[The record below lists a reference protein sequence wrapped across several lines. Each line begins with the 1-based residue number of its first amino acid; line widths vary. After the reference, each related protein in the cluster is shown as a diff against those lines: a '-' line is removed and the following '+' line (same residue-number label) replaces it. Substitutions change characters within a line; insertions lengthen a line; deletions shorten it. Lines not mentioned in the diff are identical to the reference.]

1 MHRAL
6 DLCTSNGL
14 RIQQQIEIYAIN
26 INMTRVLKD
35 TIVKTSLRFFKLIC
49 KIPP

>member
-6 DLCTSNGL
+6 DLWTSNGL
-14 RIQQQIEIYAIN
+14 QQQIEIYAIN

-35 TIVKTSLRFFKLIC
+35 TIAKTQLRFFKLIC
-49 KIPP
+49 KIPS

>member
-14 RIQQQIEIYAIN
+14 KQQIEIYAIN

-35 TIVKTSLRFFKLIC
+35 TIVKTPLRFFKLIC
-49 KIPP
+49 KTPS